1 MTANKGTSVTGTMKA
16 KDRLPGFQ
24 ATFRMEVAGCASMT
38 SSPPRPR
45 KTQLHIARMRPDQLS
60 EQVTNFGN
68 GERKQWF
75 GLLGGIERSL
85 RDDGRRRRFILCTNP
100 SQEGVRKHD
109 KCDMA
114 IPPDPTADLVM
125 VKSHVFGV
133 FKIFFN
139 GTITNDKFCL
149 SRTSHL
155 HLSWWRLPRCSRLP
169 ATQQTVYPDETHE
182 WECASQEDRYEDT
195 SVEHPASRR
204 PNSRRAT
211 EVGSSVSESDPM
223 ESRGSAGPFA
233 GSAST
238 GEKR

>member
-75 GLLGGIERSL
+75 GLLGG
-85 RDDGRRRRFILCTNP
+85 
-100 SQEGVRKHD
+100 
-109 KCDMA
+109 
-114 IPPDPTADLVM
+114 VM